1 MPDTSDESLLN
12 GLPEETACRIREVL
26 SKIEEEKNHL
36 MQTLSDRE
44 SAFSALNSEYTA
56 YKQDI
61 EGRRHEEH
69 LRTALLDAGANP
81 QAVDLLLAAAPKE
94 NETDDQLLFTLKS
107 RYPAFFSVPIFLPTD
122 PVSPP
127 VSAAPPLTQADVRRM
142 TQEEITRNWSAV
154 CSVLSK
160 GE

>member
-12 GLPEETACRIREVL
+12 NLPEETACRIREAF
-26 SKIEEEKNHL
+26 SRIETEKNQL
-36 MQTLSDRE
+36 TQTLSDRE
-44 SAFSALNSEYTA
+44 SALSALSSEYAA
-56 YKQDI
+56 YRQDI
-61 EGRRHEEH
+61 EDRQHEAH

-94 NETDDQLLFTLKS
+94 DADDQLLFTLKR
-107 RYPAFFSVPIFLPTD
+107 RYPAFFSAPVYLPTD

-142 TQEEITRNWSAV
+142 SQEEITRNWSAV